1 VAALVLVVFGF
12 GALGIVLGVVAV
24 GVVLGAG
31 VLVGSL
37 EPLVDVG
44 VAAAV
49 LVLVGMGAVLVGGTM
64 GTAVF
69 VRMRMWVVVEVGTAT
84 AALPG
89 RRGPLGVP
97 GWPAM
102 PGLGQPL
109 LSPVTH
115 GGAFACPSSSP
126 SGRSSDLISCSLSAR
141 LLVM

>member
-1 VAALVLVVFGF
+1 
-12 GALGIVLGVVAV
+12 
-24 GVVLGAG
+24 

-37 EPLVDVG
+37 EALLEAGG
-44 VAAAV
+44 VAAV
-49 LVLVGMGAVLVGGTM
+49 LVSVGVVLVLARLGAVLAGLGAVLAGGAM

-69 VRMRMWVVVEVGTAT
+69 VRMRMWVLVEVGTVT

-89 RRGPLGVP
+89 TRGPLGVP

-109 LSPVTH
+109 LSEVTQA
-115 GGAFACPSSSP
+115 GGFACPSSSP
-126 SGRSSDLISCSLSAR
+126 SGRSSDLISCSLSGR